1 MASAFPFVVVGHVDH
16 GKSTLIGRLLADTD
30 SLPDGRLEKVQ
41 RICAEQRKAFEYAFL
56 LDALE
61 AEQLQGV
68 TIDIT
73 EVRFQ
78 WRDRTYVIIDAPG
91 HKEFLKNMIT
101 GAAHAEAALLLID
114 ASEGVQEQTCR
125 HAYLLS
131 FLGVKNVA
139 VVVSKM
145 DLVDY
150 DERTF
155 EAIRAEYGR
164 FLATLG
170 VTPLAFVPISAREGE
185 NVVSRSPR
193 MPWHTGPSVLD
204 VLESFAP
211 AERRSAAH
219 ALRLAVQDVYKFD
232 ERRIIAGRIES
243 GRIAV
248 GDEIEVWPSG
258 HRAHVKSIEA
268 WPEPEQA
275 VREASAG
282 MSVGITLDYQLFVQ
296 RGDVIADPAHPPTV
310 SSFLAGNVF
319 WIGRTP
325 LEPTRRYKLKLATL
339 ERDVDVASIPRV
351 LSAVSLEV
359 QTNRANIGPNE
370 AGEVVFRSAR
380 PFVFDVASELPVTG
394 RFVVLDG
401 YDVVGGGIAIEAE
414 ETYRRPYRLGLPKS
428 EGIAPVRGGVTG
440 VERAAA
446 YGHKGHVIWLT
457 GMPGTGKST
466 VARELERELFRRHI
480 KTFVLDGEN
489 LRFGLSADLD
499 FTDAGRT
506 EQSRRV
512 AEVAALFCAAGL
524 TVIVAL
530 ISPFDTV
537 REHARELV
545 GDDHFTLV
553 HLRAPIEHLKARD
566 PHGLY
571 SRALRD
577 PSVRV
582 PGVNATYEAPAAP
595 AFAFDTAQVPPESV
609 VEQVLQRVLPA
620 IC

>member
-1 MASAFPFVVVGHVDH
+1 MTAATFPFVVVGHVDH

-30 SLPDGRLEKVQ
+30 SLPEGRLEKVQ
-41 RICAEQRKAFEYAFL
+41 KICQEQRKAFEYAFL

-73 EVRFQ
+73 EVRFH

-131 FLGVKNVA
+131 FLGVRNVA

-145 DLVDY
+145 DLVGY
-150 DERTF
+150 DEARF

-170 VTPLAFVPISAREGE
+170 VTPVAFVPISARDGE
-185 NVVSRSPR
+185 NIVNPSAR
-193 MPWHTGPSVLD
+193 MPWHTGPSVLT
-204 VLESFAP
+204 VLEGFVP
-211 AERRSAAH
+211 AERRSATQ

-232 ERRIIAGRIES
+232 SRRIVAGRIES

-248 GDEIEVWPSG
+248 GDEVEVWPSG

-268 WPEPEQA
+268 WPEPDQPA
-275 VREASAG
+275 REASAG

-296 RGDVIADPAHPPTV
+296 RGDVIADPTHPPTV

-359 QTNRANIGPNE
+359 QNRSEIGTNE

-380 PFVFDVASELPVTG
+380 PFVFDLASELPATG

-401 YDVVGGGIAIEAE
+401 YDVVGGGIVVEAD
-414 ETYRRPYRLGLPKS
+414 ETYRRRYRLGLPKS
-428 EGIAPVRGGVTG
+428 EGIAPVRGGVSAA
-440 VERAAA
+440 ERAAA

-466 VARELERELFRRHI
+466 IARELERELFRRDI

-499 FTDAGRT
+499 FTDAART

-512 AEVAALFCAAGL
+512 AEVAALFCTAGL

-530 ISPFDTV
+530 ISPFHTV
-537 REHARELV
+537 REHARDLV
-545 GDDHFTLV
+545 GDEHFTLV
-553 HLRAPIEHLKARD
+553 HLHAPMAHLQARD

-571 SRALRD
+571 ARALKD
-577 PSVRV
+577 PGVRV
-582 PGVNATYEAPAAP
+582 PGVNAVYEIPVAPVL
-595 AFAFDTAQVPPESV
+595 AFDTSTAPSDTIVN
-609 VEQVLQRVLPA
+609 QVLQRVLSA
-620 IC
+620 VC